1 MATDTTKMTVTVRE
15 YLTGAVGNI
24 PVLDSTLKMCLFRAK
39 ALTYETD
46 VDDGEGHVERKTENT
61 SFDTDISLLS
71 ERQSDLS
78 LAWLYATVAGYTAQ
92 SGTITDRDADWEHSE
107 GSFRI
112 TDKLRDLY
120 KSYADELFSKW
131 DEPTLFTSEWG
142 FVGRGIRNP
151 RNYNPR

>member
-1 MATDTTKMTVTVRE
+1 MATDTEKMVVTVKE

-24 PVLDSTLKMCLFRAK
+24 TVSDSTLKMCLYKAD

-46 VDDGEGHVERKTENT
+46 IDDGEGHVSRETVNT

-71 ERQSDLS
+71 EKQSDLS

-92 SGTITDRDADWEHSE
+92 SGTILDKSADWEHSE

-112 TDKLRDLY
+112 TDKLRELY
-120 KSYADELFSKW
+120 KASADELFEKW
-131 DEPTLFTSEWG
+131 GEPTLFSDKWG
-142 FVGRGIRNP
+142 LVGHGIRNK
-151 RNYNPR
+151 RKYV